1 MKGTLATNQS
11 YSQIAKLFPN
21 PTNGYK
27 TILLKSDLKG
37 QYNYTFTNLLGQ
49 AILEQ
54 KRSGTALTID
64 LNALQLAKGVYF
76 VTVVEQESNQT
87 FKAKFVYAR

>member
-1 MKGTLATNQS
+1 MKRLLATNQS
-11 YSQIAKLFPN
+11 YFQIAKLFPN
-21 PTNGYK
+21 PTNGNI
-27 TILLKSDLKG
+27 TILLKADPSG
-37 QYNYTFTNLLGQ
+37 NYNYTFTNLLGQ